1 MPKTLWNYDSCQTA
15 VINNESP
22 GVLPGQSRVFSDEEL
37 AIGFTGTWGDKDP
50 RRGLAEE
57 RAWKKKRDAVPATG
71 DAESEPPKAPAE
83 PGL

>member
-57 RAWKKKRDAVPATG
+57 RAWKKKRDAQPATG
-71 DAESEPPKAPAE
+71 DAVPVADPPAD
-83 PGL
+83 PGE